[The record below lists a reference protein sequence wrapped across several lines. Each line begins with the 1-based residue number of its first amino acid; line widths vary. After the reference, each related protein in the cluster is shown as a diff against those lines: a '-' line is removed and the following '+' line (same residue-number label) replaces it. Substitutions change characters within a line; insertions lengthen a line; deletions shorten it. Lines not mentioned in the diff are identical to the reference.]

1 MSGSKVL
8 YSKRIFSCWLTSPCS
23 PLPSTQAMR
32 RPFAVC
38 IEATACAAPRLGSEP
53 SISSLSSSAV
63 ASGHLLWCLSD
74 AASPMC
80 CRPPIDFGDP
90 YLPFLHPAN
99 NPLWPNLPSL
109 ASARL
114 RKASVA
120 LGLSPRA
127 REFVNGFQV
136 VSPYR
141 QALSFSPAT
150 CLGCSLCK
158 ERGCGR
164 EWHRSLRGRDFFSL
178 QALPRALGFI
188 GILSDPAPPRAS
200 GGLCQQCYPRVLGA
214 PPCASILASICLPV
228 PAMTGEP
235 GLKCFLRS

>member
-1 MSGSKVL
+1 MSLRRCFANVL
-8 YSKRIFSCWLTSPCS
+8 QTPY
-23 PLPSTQAMR
+23 
-32 RPFAVC
+32 
-38 IEATACAAPRLGSEP
+38 RLWRSL
-53 SISSLSSSAV
+53 SAISSSGQQPIVAKPSFPGQCALKKSIGSFRAF
-63 ASGHLLWCLSD
+63 ASGPGVCQRI
-74 AASPMC
+74 P
-80 CRPPIDFGDP
+80 G
-90 YLPFLHPAN
+90 
-99 NPLWPNLPSL
+99 
-109 ASARL
+109 
-114 RKASVA
+114 
-120 LGLSPRA
+120 
-127 REFVNGFQV
+127 